1 MRENR
6 VENAPPKEGCS
17 SWKMRLLKKVL
28 QVGGGGGG
36 GGGDAVHEGSEA
48 TLGPPQELE
57 VRARSAPNF

>member
-1 MRENR
+1 MRENC

-36 GGGDAVHEGSEA
+36 GGGDLFFGALGQSAVHEGSEA
-48 TLGPPQELE
+48 TLGP
-57 VRARSAPNF
+57 